1 MAAGISLR
9 MVQLQLRR
17 QADLQFAA
25 NERERM
31 EVVKDAVESE
41 ITRRAIEGVTR
52 KRYDRNGP

>member
-9 MVQLQLRR
+9 MVQLRR